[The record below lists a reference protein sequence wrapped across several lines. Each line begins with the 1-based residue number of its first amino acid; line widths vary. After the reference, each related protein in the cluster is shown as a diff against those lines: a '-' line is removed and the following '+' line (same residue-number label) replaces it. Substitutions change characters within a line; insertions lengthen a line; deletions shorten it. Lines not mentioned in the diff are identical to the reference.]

1 MPLASTSTCP
11 VAAVRH
17 ATKPIFGLQ
26 FHPEATRDMLQR
38 WIGRRPAERHALKG
52 AFSPERQLADNSLHD
67 AALGHWFHGFLDR
80 WIGPATRREAAE

>member
-1 MPLASTSTCP
+1 
-11 VAAVRH
+11 
-17 ATKPIFGLQ
+17 
-26 FHPEATRDMLQR
+26 R